1 MSKSFQGYTNK
12 IKDLQSSFEL
22 FPKDFVWG
30 DIGYGLIHK
39 FADPGAPIWVPK
51 LYAQIKE

>member
-12 IKDLQSSFEL
+12 IKDLESSFEL

-39 FADPGAPIWVPK
+39 FADPGTPIWVPK